1 MNDHV
6 GNLNAKTNIMS
17 QRRLNHVPVLD
28 VYESF
33 IVNVN
38 SDCLMDE
45 YIIFNVRLKEK
56 FDLLED
62 VCIIYTFD

>member
-6 GNLNAKTNIMS
+6 GNLKAKTNIMS
-17 QRRLNHVPVLD
+17 QRKLNHVPVLD
-28 VYESF
+28 VYKSF